1 MMNSDRWDVLKML
14 REKRRGVSALV
25 ITLLAMGMVT
35 GLICLYRRENGHI
48 RVRSQSEFTEGAADE
63 IVYSIEEEGISSSGD
78 YRLHGWFV
86 RKGQVYSF
94 LNAGMMEAGSGV
106 YNNNHLCYVKN
117 DLVYELPTKLEYR
130 KDVNRT
136 LHDGIDYEYSGF
148 YARVPEEDVGNMND
162 AELGMIAKTPD
173 GEEILYL
180 LK

>member
-1 MMNSDRWDVLKML
+1 MGCVEKML
-14 REKRRGVSALV
+14 REKRRGVSALA
-25 ITLLAMGMVT
+25 IALLAMGMVT
-35 GLICLYRRENGHI
+35 VLIFLYRRENGYI

-94 LNAGMMEAGSGV
+94 LNAGMMEEGNGV

-148 YARVPEEDVGNMND
+148 YARVPEEDVDNMND